1 MPVTVAKM
9 RRNKEIEPRSN
20 SIGTEKALGLGRALR
35 LFVLM
40 LAAATMIVGAA
51 RAGTSEAPQPDIAPI
66 SLIDQYGR
74 TVTQRDFIGKPS
86 LIFFGF
92 TNCPSICPTALA
104 EIAARMAD
112 LGPRAER
119 LNVIFV
125 TADPERD
132 TPEVLR
138 DYLGSFDSRIVGLT
152 GGIAEVTAMAQSIGA
167 VFRKVPLAGGG
178 YTVDHSG
185 HAFLMSRD
193 WRRSG
198 FLILEAGAQ
207 PKRAVAKLRDLIGE

>member
-1 MPVTVAKM
+1 M
-9 RRNKEIEPRSN
+9 RAAAANRD
-20 SIGTEKALGLGRALR
+20 LGRVLRAL
-35 LFVLM
+35 VLIAAS
-40 LAAATMIVGAA
+40 LAAGVTRAGAA
-51 RAGTSEAPQPDIAPI
+51 EGPQPDIQPI
-66 SLIDQYGR
+66 SLTDQHGR
-74 TVTQRDFIGKPS
+74 TVTQRDFAGKPS

-112 LGPRAER
+112 LGPRADR

-138 DYLGSFDSRIVGLT
+138 EYLGSFDSRIVGLT
-152 GGIAEVTAMAQSIGA
+152 GGVADVTAMAQSIGA
-167 VFRKVPLAGGG
+167 AFRKVPLAGGG

-185 HAFLMSRD
+185 HAFLMDRN

-207 PKRAVAKLRDLIGE
+207 PKRAVARLQALIGE

>member
-1 MPVTVAKM
+1 M
-9 RRNKEIEPRSN
+9 RKCRVRK
-20 SIGTEKALGLGRALR
+20 LR
-35 LFVLM
+35 LVHR
-40 LAAATMIVGAA
+40 AEADESGDGNERVWAGAA
-51 RAGTSEAPQPDIAPI
+51 PILSDAGGGSWLPDLRGLEQPKHRRWTSQSI
-66 SLIDQYGR
+66 SLIDQHGR
-74 TVTQRDFIGKPS
+74 TVTQQDFVGKPS

-112 LGPRAER
+112 LGPLAER

-138 DYLGSFDSRIVGLT
+138 EYLGSFDSRIVGLT
-152 GGIAEVTAMAQSIGA
+152 GGIADVTAMAQSIGA
-167 VFRKVPLAGGG
+167 AFRKVPLAGGG

-185 HAFLMSRD
+185 HAFLMDRN

-198 FLILEAGAQ
+198 FLILEQGAQ
-207 PKRAVAKLRDLIGE
+207 PARAVAKLQALIGK